1 MAVDLVRADLQE
13 SLVPVFAGSL
23 QQDVG
28 SVDVRFYERARVEKG
43 AINVGLRRKV
53 DDGVH
58 LAGQGVNC
66 VWVAEITLDEAHAR
80 FVPGFRQVL
89 LAPGIGEL
97 VQNGEIDVGIVA
109 QPIADKGRAD
119 EPGTAGDEQ
128 PVETQPTHA
137 RRSWLGGSRA
147 DGTAQMGAPARP
159 ASLAGNLPPPFWGA
173 DSTGRRNTGF
183 RRSGE

>member
-53 DDGVH
+53 DDGV
-58 LAGQGVNC
+58 NC
-66 VWVAEITLDEAHAR
+66 VWVADITLDEAHAR
-80 FVPGFRQVL
+80 VVAGFPQVL
-89 LAPGIGEL
+89 LAPRIGEL

-159 ASLAGNLPPPFWGA
+159 ASLAANLPPPFWG
-173 DSTGRRNTGF
+173 S
-183 RRSGE
+183 